1 MSSDELY
8 DNFVSESEN
17 LKKKISDMQKKS
29 EKFSIPE
36 IVSVYYQIMNVNSI
50 LEILKQNNKENNLAQ
65 KIASAEQEIKKN
77 FDNSLH
83 PLILSQ
89 LNETIQEYMNTLKA
103 NKEKPKTK
111 DTIQQDAKLY
121 EELREY
127 MSTKEFVEQYDKGIK

>member
-1 MSSDELY
+1 MSTDELY

-65 KIASAEQEIKKN
+65 KITSTEQEIKTN

-89 LNETIQEYMNTLKA
+89 LNETIQEYMDTLKA